1 MGGWSECDWGSEFER
16 VGWGGGGGGGLGL
29 GGGGGGGGGGK
40 FGLLIIDW
48 YVAWVM

>member
-16 VGWGGGGGGGLGL
+16 VGVGW
-29 GGGGGGGGGGK
+29 GGGK

>member
-16 VGWGGGGGGGLGL
+16 VGWGGG
-29 GGGGGGGGGGK
+29 K